1 MANPSAPVNPSTVQS
16 PTGYAPSLGQV
27 PLYDPNA
34 YMQGLVSNMEDSM
47 RMDNLAQQIALNRQM
62 QGYGAGSGIY
72 DYLQN
77 VYGDILGVNFQNPD
91 YGQFLQQN
99 QGTSGSYTPG
109 SVSMF
114 SDYHNPYALNNLT
127 PEQKAEYIPQNTAY
141 LGNGYNAGAQM
152 DPGLK
157 GTMTNGSYINGGL
170 GGPPSQE
177 WIADQIAKHAGYSQ
191 DYKGPMDTTTP
202 RAGFGLPA
210 GNQAQ
215 GNQPGNT
222 LNVQP
227 VQAPWNGPPAVK
239 GGQYQAGTG
248 PTALGKSMPK
258 GTYTESGT
266 SFNPNMNST
275 WAKFLAPTYG
285 KISQLSDS
293 QLKAIQRQMPRGGEQ
308 DRAVS
313 DAIAQK
319 YGTMM
324 GGWQSLVPQAL
335 QGLHQIGQEQYFQQP
350 SYTGG
355 LGTAAGMRS
364 GDQNAALQE
373 QQMQLSNSQFDKQ
386 LAQQKAQNKGG
397 LFSMLGNAIGGGL
410 SNLLTGG
417 LSSLL
422 SGGGGGGGNSGGS
435 TDYGIKTPLGSKP
448 FGM

>member
-34 YMQGLVSNMEDSM
+34 YTQGLVSNMEDSM

-62 QGYGAGSGIY
+62 QGYGMGSGIY

-77 VYGDILGVNFQNPD
+77 VYGDVLGVNFQNPD

-99 QGTSGSYTPG
+99 QGTSGTYTPG
-109 SVSMF
+109 SVDMF
-114 SDYHNPYALNNLT
+114 SNYHNPNALNNLT

-191 DYKGPMDTTTP
+191 DYNGPINTSNNFNISAM
-202 RAGFGLPA
+202 
-210 GNQAQ
+210 
-215 GNQPGNT
+215 GNQPQGNT

-239 GGQYQAGTG
+239 GGNYQAGSG

-258 GTYTESGT
+258 GTYTQTGT
-266 SFNPNMNST
+266 SFNPNQNST

-285 KISQLSDS
+285 KISQLSDA
-293 QLKAIQRQMPRGGEQ
+293 QMKAIQRQMPRGGEQ
-308 DRAVS
+308 DRAMT

-335 QGLHQIGQEQYFQQP
+335 SGLQQIGQEMYFQQP

-355 LGTAAGMRS
+355 LGTAAGMRA

-373 QQMQLSNSQFDKQ
+373 QQMQLQNSQFDKQ
-386 LAQQKAQNKGG
+386 LAQQKQQNKSG
-397 LFSMLGNAIGGGL
+397 LFSLLGSAIGGGL
-410 SNLLTGG
+410 SALTGG
-417 LSSLL
+417 LGGAAAGGLTSLL
-422 SGGGGGGGNSGGS
+422 SGGNKSGGGSASSLGGTGKYGGPG
-435 TDYGIKTPLGSKP
+435 DFK
-448 FGM
+448 F

>member
-34 YMQGLVSNMEDSM
+34 YMQPLMSNVADSM
-47 RMDNLAQQIALNRQM
+47 RMDNLAQQVALNRQM
-62 QGYGAGSGIY
+62 QGYGIGSGIN
-72 DYLQN
+72 DYLRD
-77 VYGDILGVNFQNPD
+77 VYGDVLGVDFNTPD
-91 YGQFLQQN
+91 YSQFLQQN
-99 QGTSGSYTPG
+99 QGTTGTYTPG

-114 SDYHNPYALNNLT
+114 SDYHNPNALNNLT

-170 GGPPSQE
+170 GGPPSAE

-202 RAGFGLPA
+202 RPGFGLQ
-210 GNQAQ
+210 GGLQMAQ
-215 GNQPGNT
+215 NGGG
-222 LNVQP
+222 
-227 VQAPWNGPPAVK
+227 QAPPQQPQLQIQN
-239 GGQYQAGTG
+239 GQYTAGQG
-248 PTALGKSMPK
+248 PTALGKNMQR
-258 GTYTESGT
+258 GTYTQTGN
-266 SFNPNMNST
+266 SFNPNQNST
-275 WAKFLAPTYG
+275 WAKFLAPTFG
-285 KISQLSDS
+285 KISQLSDA
-293 QLKAIQRQMPRGGEQ
+293 QMKQIQRQMPRGGEQ

-335 QGLHQIGQEQYFQQP
+335 SGLQQIGQSEYFQQP
-350 SYTGG
+350 TFTGG
-355 LGTAAGMRS
+355 MGTAAGMRS
-364 GDQNAALQE
+364 GDQNAALNE
-373 QQMQLSNSQFDKQ
+373 QQMQLQNQQFNQ
-386 LAQQKAQNKGG
+386 SLQQQKQQNKSG
-397 LFSMLGNAIGGGL
+397 LFGLLGNALGAGVSALTGGL
-410 SNLLTGG
+410 GGIAAGG

-422 SGGGGGGGNSGGS
+422 SGGNKGGGS